1 MTMVRVMQRGVG
13 ESTHSHTASA
23 TLEEDITYRHLCLD
37 VDDYGSFTL
46 DPVKPAAGGVVDNVV

>member
-1 MTMVRVMQRGVG
+1 MQRGVG

-23 TLEEDITYRHLCLD
+23 TLEEDVTYRHLCLD
-37 VDDYGSFTL
+37 VDDHGSFTL